1 MTCSVNVRRAVPVPP
16 RFGAGVGEKSQLGV
30 GKSAARPSALPNY
43 GGFLDLF
50 SIGTALEIGGLWI
63 ERWPA
68 DDPVKGRI
76 KMSGQKL
83 SHQLFAAFAALL
95 MSSIA
100 VGAAVA
106 PEQVAAQSV
115 KVISYV

>member
-1 MTCSVNVRRAVPVPP
+1 MALFRAIFHLARLLKQEGHGSSGGPLMIRQKGDFEMT
-16 RFGAGVGEKSQLGV
+16 
-30 GKSAARPSALPNY
+30 
-43 GGFLDLF
+43 
-50 SIGTALEIGGLWI
+50 
-63 ERWPA
+63 
-68 DDPVKGRI
+68 
-76 KMSGQKL
+76 GQKT

-106 PEQVAAQSV
+106 PEQVAASSV

>member
-1 MTCSVNVRRAVPVPP
+1 MICSVNVTRAVPVPP
-16 RFGAGVGEKSQLGV
+16 GFGALVGEKSQFRV
-30 GKSAARPSALPNY
+30 GKSAARPSTVPNY
-43 GGFLDLF
+43 RAFPGLF
-50 SIGTALEIGGLWI
+50 PIGTALEVGGLWI

>member
-1 MTCSVNVRRAVPVPP
+1 
-16 RFGAGVGEKSQLGV
+16 
-30 GKSAARPSALPNY
+30 
-43 GGFLDLF
+43 
-50 SIGTALEIGGLWI
+50 
-63 ERWPA
+63 
-68 DDPVKGRI
+68 
-76 KMSGQKL
+76 
-83 SHQLFAAFAALL
+83 L

>member
-1 MTCSVNVRRAVPVPP
+1 M
-16 RFGAGVGEKSQLGV
+16 SQLAV
-30 GKSAARPSALPNY
+30 GNFAILHAFARNFVGFARNLP
-43 GGFLDLF
+43 F
-50 SIGTALEIGGLWI
+50 GTALEIGGSWI

-68 DDPVKGRI
+68 DDPEKRENM
-76 KMSGQKL
+76 MSGQKF
-83 SHQLFAAFAALL
+83 SHHLFAAVAALL

-106 PEQVAAQSV
+106 PEQVAASSV